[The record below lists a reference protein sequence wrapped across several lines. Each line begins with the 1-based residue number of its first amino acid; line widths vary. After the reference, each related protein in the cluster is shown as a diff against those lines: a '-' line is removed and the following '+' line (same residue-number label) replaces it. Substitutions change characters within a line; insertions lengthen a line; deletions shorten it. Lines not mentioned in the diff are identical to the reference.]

1 MNLLNWN
8 SSISYCWCGIS
19 WSFAYPEKE
28 SEELENF
35 YGEEKGKKN
44 FVSFFGIMFEGKKIP
59 L

>member
-19 WSFAYPEKE
+19 WSFAYPERE
-28 SEELENF
+28 SEELKNF
-35 YGEEKGKKN
+35 YGEEKEKI
-44 FVSFFGIMFEGKKIP
+44 FVPFFGITFEGEKMP

>member
-35 YGEEKGKKN
+35 YGEEKGEKKLCVL
-44 FVSFFGIMFEGKKIP
+44 FWYYV
-59 L
+59 